1 MMHIIG
7 LTGSIAAGKSTVAK
21 WINELGI
28 VIYDADL
35 VVHELLG
42 PGGGAVAEVLT
53 VFGPH
58 FGCLAEGINRDLLG
72 NEVFAAPE
80 KRNQLESILHPMVRE
95 HRDAFIVWQ
104 RGQAALTVVLN
115 VPLLFE
121 TNGDMICDYTIVVH
135 ASAETTITRA
145 LARPGMTREKL
156 NYIFAA
162 QMPTDEKISRADLT
176 LDSDLSKEETYS
188 HLINWFSKIGI
199 PTLAAG
205 HLMP

>member
-1 MMHIIG
+1 MMQIIG

-28 VIYDADL
+28 ATYDADL
-35 VVHELLG
+35 VVHGLLG
-42 PGGGAVAEVLT
+42 PGGGAVAKILT

-58 FGCLAEGINRDLLG
+58 FGCLALDINRDLLG

-95 HRDAFIVWQ
+95 YRDAFIMWQ
-104 RGQAALTVVLN
+104 RCQGAVAVVLN

-135 ASAETTITRA
+135 ASAETILTRA
-145 LARPGMTREKL
+145 LARPGMTRKKVSD
-156 NYIFAA
+156 IFAA
-162 QMPTDEKISRADLT
+162 QMPTDDKITRADLT
-176 LDSDLSKEETYS
+176 LDTGLPKEETYN

-199 PTLAAG
+199 PTLTAR
-205 HLMP
+205 HLNP